1 MAGLESLCMNCMTDT
16 GGRSVCPNCGFA
28 ADGSQQPNALPFR
41 TWLQQR
47 YVVGMAKRSNG
58 EGFVYI
64 GYDTVLN
71 IPVELHEFFPQS
83 LCERAVDGR
92 NARVMGGSE
101 LAFDE
106 NLASFLNHSR
116 EVARI
121 RELSAIVQIYDI
133 FEENH
138 TAYTVSEWEESITL
152 RYFVERSGGHLS
164 WNEARPLFMPVLSAL
179 SSMHSAGVSHLG
191 ISPETLRIMKD
202 GKMKLGGFCIPAVR
216 TADTDLQP
224 DIVAG
229 CAAIEQYVM
238 GYQPQECTDVY
249 GFAASLFFA
258 LTGTLPQDALKRR
271 TDSRLLIPTT
281 LVRSIPPHVITALAN
296 ALQVS
301 PDRRTA
307 TFERLRAELS
317 AAPTVTMTLETPV
330 EPIRASGGNAGAR
343 QYPVDQLPKKDRRRG
358 VPPFVWVLVSCV
370 ACLIV
375 FTVIGVLWLSSSGT
389 QGSSAAGAEVSSAVS
404 AVSSAAPSS
413 AAASSQAENQIPI
426 PNLVGQNYESLS
438 SKADE
443 AEYQILAAAQRQF
456 SDTVAEGCIISQT
469 PAWEEGKT
477 MTKGTAIVVVI
488 SQGPSVRELPQIE
501 NLSLAEASTA
511 VTEEGFV
518 ASKIEEY
525 SDTIPMG
532 YAIGYQNAKA
542 GDKMPYGSP
551 VVLIISKGPE
561 PSGGTQTYTAAGD
574 AGSQAAASA
583 EPAADTDT
591 VTP

>member
-1 MAGLESLCMNCMTDT
+1 MAGLENLCMNCMADT
-16 GGRSVCPNCGFA
+16 GGRSECPNCGFSA
-28 ADGSQQPNALPFR
+28 SSGQQPNALPFR
-41 TWLQQR
+41 TWLQKR
-47 YVVGMAKRSNG
+47 YVVGVARKSNG

-83 LCERAVDGR
+83 LCERAEDR
-92 NARVMGGSE
+92 KSARVMGGSE
-101 LAFDE
+101 IAFDE

-138 TAYTVSEWEESITL
+138 TAYTVSEWDDSITL
-152 RYFVERSGGHLS
+152 RYFVERSGGSLS

-179 SSMHSAGVSHLG
+179 STMHSAGVRHLG

-216 TADTDLQP
+216 TADTDLPP
-224 DIVAG
+224 DLVPG

-238 GYQPQECTDVY
+238 GYQPEECTDVY

-296 ALQVS
+296 ALQVT
-301 PDRRTA
+301 PDKRTA

-317 AAPTVTMTLETPV
+317 ASPTVTMTLETPV
-330 EPIRASGGNAGAR
+330 VAVPSQEPPPSY
-343 QYPVDQLPKKDRRRG
+343 YPAEQLPPKDRRRG
-358 VPPFVWVLVSCV
+358 VPAFVWVLVSCV

-375 FTVIGVLWLSSSGT
+375 FTVIGVLWISSGGET
-389 QGSSAAGAEVSSAVS
+389 GFVNGEPDSSLSASSQAPVSSQ
-404 AVSSAAPSS
+404 AASS
-413 AAASSQAENQIPI
+413 AAASSQDPNQIPV
-426 PNLVGQNYESLS
+426 PNLVGQEYDALVSQ
-438 SKADE
+438 ADQSD
-443 AEYQILAAAQRQF
+443 YQILPAAQRQF

-469 PAWEEGKT
+469 PEYGEGKT

-488 SQGPSVRELPQIE
+488 SQGPSVRELPEIA
-501 NLSLAEASTA
+501 NLPLAEASTA
-511 VTEEGFV
+511 VANEGFV
-518 ASKIEEY
+518 PSKVEEY
-525 SDTIPMG
+525 SDTVPMG
-532 YAIGYQNAKA
+532 YAIGYQNANA

-551 VVLIISKGPE
+551 VVLVISKGPE
-561 PSGGTQTYTAAGD
+561 PSTGVQVIDGSGSSEGDTAAT
-574 AGSQAAASA
+574 
-583 EPAADTDT
+583 E
-591 VTP
+591 